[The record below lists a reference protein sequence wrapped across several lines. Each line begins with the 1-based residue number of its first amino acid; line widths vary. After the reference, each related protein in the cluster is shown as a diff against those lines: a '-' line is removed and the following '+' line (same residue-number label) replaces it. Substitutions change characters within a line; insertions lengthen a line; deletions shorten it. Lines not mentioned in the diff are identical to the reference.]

1 MDLHSIPKKTQLI
14 SLDSRSKTSGT
25 VSDSQFVFG
34 STSNIFLEDMKD
46 VIGVR
51 LMDYHVAAL
60 RGDGYDGAYVI
71 DIQIDEIPT
80 RGQIL
85 DSELTTVFARI
96 PLDRSSDVTVTETL
110 GRDQYISRIYETPIR
125 YFNPITLDRL
135 TISQTQL
142 GGQSR
147 NRTPLQSDAGWYMVL
162 EITTIDHEIIPSK
175 DEVDD
180 FEPLE
185 EDGFNRLYIG
195 LGIFL
200 LIGLLI
206 LMISSPTR

>member
-1 MDLHSIPKKTQLI
+1 MDLQSIPKKTQLI

-25 VSDSQFVFG
+25 IADSQFVFG

-51 LMDYHVAAL
+51 LLDYHVACL
-60 RGDGYDGAYVI
+60 RGEGYDGAYVI

-96 PLDRSSDVTVTETL
+96 PLDRSSNVAAPEL
-110 GRDQYISRIYETPIR
+110 FARDQYISRIYETPPR
-125 YFNPITLDRL
+125 YSNPITLDRL
-135 TISQTQL
+135 TIHQTQL
-142 GGQSR
+142 NGQSR
-147 NRTPLQSDAGWYMVL
+147 ARNTLQSDAGWYMVL
-162 EITTIDHEIIPSK
+162 EITTVDHEMVPLK
-175 DEVDD
+175 DEIDD

-185 EDGFNRLYIG
+185 EEPNRLYIG

-200 LIGLLI
+200 IIGLLI
-206 LMISSPTR
+206 LIQSKR